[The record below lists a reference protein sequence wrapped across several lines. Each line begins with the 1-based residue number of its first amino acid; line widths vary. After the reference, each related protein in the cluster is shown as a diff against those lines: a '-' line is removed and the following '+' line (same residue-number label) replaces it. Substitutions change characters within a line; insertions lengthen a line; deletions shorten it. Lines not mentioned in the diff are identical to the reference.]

1 MLCLLFLDFWL
12 PPPVVLGVMILS
24 SGARCSCGYLGSGFV
39 AVVNKV
45 MSAKFGVLVSGAE
58 NFLPLLPWPSTFETD
73 KYLKPDFT
81 SLDVLTFSGSGIPAG
96 INIPNCKDHMTY
108 FVYSLFCLRDF

>member
-1 MLCLLFLDFWL
+1 MRGEFE
-12 PPPVVLGVMILS
+12 
-24 SGARCSCGYLGSGFV
+24 GFV

-45 MSAKFGVLVSGAE
+45 MSAKFGVLVAGAE

-81 SLDVLTFSGSGIPAG
+81 SLDVLTFSGSNIPQLES
-96 INIPNCKDHMTY
+96 INIPDCKEHMKY
-108 FVYSLFCLRDF
+108 FVYSLFF